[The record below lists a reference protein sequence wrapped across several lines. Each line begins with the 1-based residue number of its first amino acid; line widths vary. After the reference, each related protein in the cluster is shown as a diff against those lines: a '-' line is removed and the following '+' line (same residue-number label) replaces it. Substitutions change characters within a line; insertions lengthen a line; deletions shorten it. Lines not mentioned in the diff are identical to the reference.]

1 MFFFPAASNILICRS
16 GSCHCADIFCCECP
30 VESKCEIRIS
40 DFDSVKLFSRG
51 LSATSV
57 PDVAC
62 KAKADTTKVLGTPY
76 YRAPEVIKLYLVYTR
91 TYMYTLTHVHVH
103 ALYVY
108 NHVHVCT
115 HNSYLPVIGVHE
127 TQPLTIAGKLQ
138 QTYTHKHM
146 RLHGMWWTCNMIT
159 HGKDNSYVNWG
170 YFCLFSV
177 CGYSVLVFLDLHKLP
192 FMCILVC
199 VTHVA
204 IQADV
209 WRASQHRGESWG
221 SVVWHVGNWGHHHT
235 ALPRQT
241 ENSRE
246 RKGKDTQVFWFS
258 LSICL
263 KWCCAGSS

>member
-1 MFFFPAASNILICRS
+1 MHIHVTYRAKHLKIFSSCNVPVETVLNLVFSNGTRLLQCAVMNISLSSNYLPKYFHVFFFPAASNILICRS

-115 HNSYLPVIGVHE
+115 HNSYLPVIGVHF
-127 TQPLTIAGKLQ
+127 
-138 QTYTHKHM
+138 
-146 RLHGMWWTCNMIT
+146 
-159 HGKDNSYVNWG
+159 V
-170 YFCLFSV
+170 
-177 CGYSVLVFLDLHKLP
+177 
-192 FMCILVC
+192 
-199 VTHVA
+199 
-204 IQADV
+204 
-209 WRASQHRGESWG
+209 G
-221 SVVWHVGNWGHHHT
+221 S
-235 ALPRQT
+235 
-241 ENSRE
+241 
-246 RKGKDTQVFWFS
+246 
-258 LSICL
+258 
-263 KWCCAGSS
+263 